1 MRITHLKTNRIV
13 NPVGFDLKKVM
24 LSFIT
29 DDTNST
35 KQEAAQIEVSLD
47 YEFQEIVFNS
57 GKKEDIDSLG
67 YELKLDLKP
76 CTRYY
81 WRVRVWGNNGDSATS
96 DVAYFETGK
105 INTPWE
111 GRWITPNMNKD
122 IHPVIF
128 KDFNIDKEIEKARIY
143 ITGLGLYE
151 SYYINEEK
159 IGNEYLTPFLHSL

>member
-76 CTRYY
+76 CT
-81 WRVRVWGNNGDSATS
+81 
-96 DVAYFETGK
+96 
-105 INTPWE
+105 
-111 GRWITPNMNKD
+111 
-122 IHPVIF
+122 
-128 KDFNIDKEIEKARIY
+128 
-143 ITGLGLYE
+143 
-151 SYYINEEK
+151 
-159 IGNEYLTPFLHSL
+159 